1 MRERAFIEQNKEKW
15 IKFEKEIKDIQ
26 SIDQIIDS
34 YTQLKND
41 LSFAQ
46 TYYPK
51 SKLTAYLNELAM
63 RAHLEV
69 YSVKKDKKSSILNL
83 WLYDVPKILILKKQY
98 LYLSFFF
105 FVSFVC
111 IGIISSIYDE
121 SFVRMILS
129 DDYVDQTIEN
139 INNGDPLAIY
149 ATGSNWGTSIAI
161 IFNNIQVGLYSYVMG
176 IFGGLGTL
184 WVLLQ
189 NGIMLGSFQYFFYQ
203 NDVFI
208 ESLSGIW
215 IHGAMEIFAIVIEGA
230 AGLILGTSF
239 LFPGTYSRM
248 ASFKKGVSTSLKVV
262 VSTIPFTIAA
272 GILEGFITRYYNE
285 MPMFLAFT
293 IVFLTLGVIVYYY
306 LVYPFRLE
314 KKIKQYNHEII

>member
-98 LYLSFFF
+98 LYISFFF

-129 DDYVDQTIEN
+129 DEYVDQTIEN

-161 IFNNIQVGLYSYVMG
+161 IFNNIKVGLYSYVMG

-203 NDVFI
+203 NDVFV

-306 LVYPFRLE
+306 LIYPFRLE
-314 KKIKQYNHEII
+314 KKIKQYNNEII